1 MISGE
6 EVCSMFWH
14 FIAAIDCNLV
24 LRMQQIIFGIIVSL
38 VVLAMFGL
46 PVVSDQAPPPHAGT
60 IIIGAG

>member
-1 MISGE
+1 
-6 EVCSMFWH
+6 MFWH

>member
-1 MISGE
+1 MRLAGTWSQSRGE
-6 EVCSMFWH
+6 NPS
-14 FIAAIDCNLV
+14 
-24 LRMQQIIFGIIVSL
+24 MQQLIFGVIIAL